1 MIKVFALVLNMSISA
16 SCAVMIVL
24 ALRLFFKRVPKIF
37 SYLLWL
43 AVFLR
48 FLIPVAWE
56 TSFGI
61 IPALSVVQ
69 VRESYS
75 HSYSMHT
82 YTPFGSEDSGRQDG
96 VSGQDSLAEPDG
108 LSGENSFAGQDG
120 LIQTGNISGE
130 ESLYSGE
137 ELYTEEIV
145 YLPNEEIEETEYII
159 EDENAVRTEISIPGI
174 SVEVP
179 ARIMWILAFVWCI
192 VGALLI
198 VYQVISYGIFMGK
211 LHRESGNGNKE
222 AEKGRRFYTWSSAVV
237 RTPFVGGIFCPVV
250 YLPDDLDQTQRELIL
265 EHEKIHIKRLD
276 YLIKPIAML
285 ICCIYWFNPFAWLA
299 FYLMERDMESSCD
312 EAVLRK
318 IGFDRKKEYAHTLLG
333 IAERDGWKPGRPIA
347 FGENNVKN
355 RIKRTVKLKKAKL
368 GTVVIGVVVTLLTIV
383 LLLVNRSEP
392 QDSQEEAEVIVLPGE
407 SDASELPEGQENSKS
422 EEQSELAIKDDRQ
435 PGNDNDEAALAG
447 VQGTDSNS
455 ATELVN
461 TMEAPHEE
469 AGDREQNADDVSYR
483 DHFEDI
489 LLTVD
494 APVNEVEIFYDYPV
508 VYTYI
513 SDSFGT
519 RIHPVT
525 EEETFHSGVD
535 FAADKGTA
543 VTAAAD
549 GKVVKTGYDAENG
562 NYIIVQHIN
571 GDMTYYA
578 MCEMIVASEGDEVK
592 RGEQIATVGSTGK
605 STGPHLHFAVS
616 RDGSYIEPQFAES
629 VKE

>member
-1 MIKVFALVLNMSISA
+1 M
-16 SCAVMIVL
+16 
-24 ALRLFFKRVPKIF
+24 
-37 SYLLWL
+37 
-43 AVFLR
+43 
-48 FLIPVAWE
+48 
-56 TSFGI
+56 
-61 IPALSVVQ
+61 
-69 VRESYS
+69 
-75 HSYSMHT
+75 
-82 YTPFGSEDSGRQDG
+82 
-96 VSGQDSLAEPDG
+96 
-108 LSGENSFAGQDG
+108 
-120 LIQTGNISGE
+120 
-130 ESLYSGE
+130 
-137 ELYTEEIV
+137 
-145 YLPNEEIEETEYII
+145 
-159 EDENAVRTEISIPGI
+159 
-174 SVEVP
+174 
-179 ARIMWILAFVWCI
+179 
-192 VGALLI
+192 
-198 VYQVISYGIFMGK
+198 
-211 LHRESGNGNKE
+211 
-222 AEKGRRFYTWSSAVV
+222 
-237 RTPFVGGIFCPVV
+237 
-250 YLPDDLDQTQRELIL
+250 
-265 EHEKIHIKRLD
+265 
-276 YLIKPIAML
+276 
-285 ICCIYWFNPFAWLA
+285 
-299 FYLMERDMESSCD
+299 
-312 EAVLRK
+312 
-318 IGFDRKKEYAHTLLG
+318 
-333 IAERDGWKPGRPIA
+333 
-347 FGENNVKN
+347 
-355 RIKRTVKLKKAKL
+355 KLKKAKL

-407 SDASELPEGQENSKS
+407 SDASELPEEFDGSELPEGQENSKS

-435 PGNDNDEAALAG
+435 PKNYNDEAALAG
-447 VQGTDSNS
+447 VSGTDSNS
-455 ATELVN
+455 ATEFVS
-461 TMEAPHEE
+461 TKEAPHEE
-469 AGDREQNADDVSYR
+469 TGDREQNTDDVSYR

-535 FAADKGTA
+535 FVADKGTA

-578 MCEMIVASEGDEVK
+578 MCETIVASEGDEVK